1 MGVKLL
7 PCPFCG
13 GEAKFVKTSDEIVP
27 GDVLVAWNV
36 KCSRCFASLLPNNY
50 EGSKEA
56 AAKRWNRRAERTCR
70 NVSTRYESFKCSKCG
85 CAIYDTSQIGSDRVY
100 YCSDCGA
107 KVVDDD

>member
-27 GDVLVAWNV
+27 GRVELVAWNV
-36 KCSRCFASLLPNNY
+36 KCSRCFASPLPNNY

-56 AAKRWNRRAERTCR
+56 AAKRWNRRAERTCS
-70 NVSTRYESFKCSKCG
+70 VEDVWTMYHVCSECDG
-85 CAIYDTSQIGSDRVY
+85 AIDRDDA
-100 YCSDCGA
+100 YCKHCGA